1 MQDRSD
7 YHGID
12 ILVQRGASLAA
23 ILAAL
28 LDVCGLSQQDVILP
42 GQEIIEPLGAR
53 KHAIRARIF
62 TLDGGD
68 FGHKIDLDGPMP
80 CDFPDVARALGQA
93 LQKGVVIPDETT
105 IAAGASILLRHGF
118 ADEFGSLDDE
128 GSVGLVFV
136 SRGEAK

>member
-28 LDVCGLSQQDVILP
+28 QDVCGLSQQDVILP
-42 GQEIIEPLGAR
+42 GQETQPLGAR
-53 KHAIRARIF
+53 NHPLRARIF

-68 FGHKIDLDGPMP
+68 FSHKIDLDGPSH
-80 CDFPDVARALGQA
+80 CDFPKMARALGQA

-105 IAAGASILLRHGF
+105 IAAGASFLLRHGF

-128 GSVGLVFV
+128 VSVGLVFV